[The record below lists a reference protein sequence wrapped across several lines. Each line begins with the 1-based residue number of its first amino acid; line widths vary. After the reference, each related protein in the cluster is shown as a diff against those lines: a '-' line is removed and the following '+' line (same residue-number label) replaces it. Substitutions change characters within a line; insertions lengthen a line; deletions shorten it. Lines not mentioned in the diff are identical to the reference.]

1 MDGSLLVVAFLIG
14 LGVLAAALWM
24 AAVIYVF
31 VDASNRRAAHP
42 FLWAFGT
49 FWTGPV
55 GFIAYLIDRPK
66 AEQRTCSFCGHTI
79 LRSDAHCPYCG
90 RLAP

>member
-1 MDGSLLVVAFLIG
+1 MDASLLVAAGLLCLGAVAV
-14 LGVLAAALWM
+14 VLWI

-31 VDASNRRAAHP
+31 VDASNRKVEHP

-55 GFIAYLIDRPK
+55 GLIAYLLDRPK
-66 AEQRTCSFCGHTI
+66 AEQRKCSFCGHTI

-90 RLAP
+90 RQAT